1 MFTLAD
7 LYHALRREPPPRLA
21 AGGIACTG
29 LCHDSRILQP
39 GEVFLALRTA
49 QRDGHEFIPNA
60 AAKGAAAILC
70 QRPRPDVH
78 IPQVRVRNPNDAAWK
93 LAAYLVRQRPHLR
106 VVAITGSYGK
116 TTTKEAIAAVLAQRV
131 AVCKSLGTENN
142 EIGIPRTVARC
153 APADQVLVLE
163 MGAQWRGEIASYCR
177 RIRPHVS
184 VVTAVGPVHLELFGS
199 LDRVQ
204 QAKSELVRALPGS
217 GTAILNGDDARVRQ
231 MRGQTRAH
239 VVFYGSSG
247 ETSVSAR
254 DVTMLPDGRTQFEV
268 VAGSLQGTLRTR
280 VLGQAG
286 VYAALAATA
295 VGQLFGLSLA
305 EIAAGLAEVGPA
317 PGRLHVR
324 QGRNGSIL
332 LDDAYNANR
341 ISGVLALE
349 TLTQLGG
356 AANASP
362 YSATCSSS
370 ASLPP
375 RSTASWAR
383 PRRAMPTAW

>member
-7 LYHALRREPPPRLA
+7 LYHALRREPPPHLA
-21 AGGIACTG
+21 ADGIECSG

-49 QRDGHEFIPNA
+49 QRDGHDFIPNA
-60 AAKGAAAILC
+60 AAKGAAAVLC
-70 QRPRPDVH
+70 QRPRPDVR

-93 LAAYLVRQRPHLR
+93 LAAYLVRQRPNLR

-116 TTTKEAIAAVLAQRV
+116 TTTKEAIAAVLAQRF

-153 APADQVLVLE
+153 VPTDEALVLE

-177 RIRPHVS
+177 KIRPHVA

-204 QAKSELVRALPGS
+204 QAKSELVQALPAS
-217 GTAILNGDDARVRQ
+217 GTAILNGDDARVSEMSAR
-231 MRGQTRAH
+231 TRAR
-239 VVFYGSSG
+239 VAFYGTG
-247 ETSVSAR
+247 EEM
-254 DVTMLPDGRTQFEV
+254 DVMAHNVRVLSDGWTEFDVETPTLAGALKTQI
-268 VAGSLQGTLRTR
+268 
-280 VLGQAG
+280 LGQAG

-305 EIAAGLAEVGPA
+305 EIAAGLAEVRPA

-324 QGRNGSIL
+324 KGRNGSICSTMRTMPI
-332 LDDAYNANR
+332 AFQ
-341 ISGVLALE
+341 E
-349 TLTQLGG
+349 C
-356 AANASP
+356 SP
-362 YSATCSSS
+362 WS
-370 ASLPP
+370 
-375 RSTASWAR
+375 RSRS
-383 PRRAMPTAW
+383 